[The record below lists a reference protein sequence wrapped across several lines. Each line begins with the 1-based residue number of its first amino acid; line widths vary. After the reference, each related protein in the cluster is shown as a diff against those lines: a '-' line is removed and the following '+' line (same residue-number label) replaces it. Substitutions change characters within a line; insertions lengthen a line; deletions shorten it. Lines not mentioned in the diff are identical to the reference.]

1 MKTTPYFLH
10 KLNPPH
16 ILRVIIA
23 IVAAISLS
31 TAQAAF
37 IAAVDLD
44 PAGSSQSLHPN
55 FSFGGDTTAAS
66 ESTPSAAVGLGLHQ
80 SIFGGDGLVFPDTYI
95 MSYTPGTD
103 ADNYSPTA
111 GSLLGSTTGFGTEL
125 ASGIAGG
132 GSGLYNVY
140 ITVPESSNVNVAGS
154 KITITG
160 DGAPVVLGAVN
171 LNNGGTGADLDPGA
185 AFVGGAV
192 NAWYKIGTVD
202 LTAGSTYTLT
212 MEANV
217 NSFVSQRLAGV
228 MWEAI
233 PEPSS
238 IAMIALV
245 SGCGLF
251 IRRRFRS

>member
-1 MKTTPYFLH
+1 M
-10 KLNPPH
+10 
-16 ILRVIIA
+16 IA
-23 IVAAISLS
+23 IVAAVSLS

-44 PAGSSQSLHPN
+44 PVDGPQSLHPN

-66 ESTPSAAVGLGLHQ
+66 DSTASAAVGLGVHQ
-80 SIFGGDGLVFPDTYI
+80 SIFGGNGSLLDTYI
-95 MSYTPGTD
+95 MSYTLGTD
-103 ADNYSPTA
+103 ADNYFPTV

-132 GSGLYNVY
+132 GSALYNVY
-140 ITVPESSNVNVAGS
+140 ITGPDSTSTMDGS
-154 KITITG
+154 TVTITG
-160 DGAPVVLGAVN
+160 DGAPVVVAGLD
-171 LNNGGTGADLDPGA
+171 LSNGGTGADLDVLGP
-185 AFVGGAV
+185 AFVGGFN
-192 NAWYKIGTVD
+192 NAWYKVGTVS

-212 MEANV
+212 MESNGTG
-217 NSFVSQRLAGV
+217 FVSQRLAGV

-238 IAMIALV
+238 IAMIGLV

>member
-1 MKTTPYFLH
+1 MKELAPRIGSAIALITLLTVHTTL
-10 KLNPPH
+10 
-16 ILRVIIA
+16 
-23 IVAAISLS
+23 
-31 TAQAAF
+31 AAF

-44 PAGSSQSLHPN
+44 PDDGPQSLHPN

-66 ESTPSAAVGLGLHQ
+66 DSTPSAAVGLGLHQ
-80 SIFGGDGLVFPDTYI
+80 SIFGGNGVAFPDTYI

-103 ADNYSPTA
+103 ADNYSPTV

-140 ITVPESSNVNVAGS
+140 ITVPEASNVNVAGS
-154 KITITG
+154 KITVTG
-160 DGAPVVLGAVN
+160 DGAPVVLDPMN
-171 LNNGGTGADLDPGA
+171 LNNGGTGVDLDPGA
-185 AFVGGAV
+185 AFVGGAI

-212 MEANV
+212 MEANAD
-217 NSFVSQRLAGV
+217 SYVSQRLAGV

-233 PEPSS
+233 PEPTVL
-238 IAMIALV
+238 AMVGIGSALMWV
-245 SGCGLF
+245 
-251 IRRRFRS
+251 RRRLML